1 MNSQEKRANDEVIA
15 ALELEL
21 AVLKQRIANQRL
33 LGRLNACVY
42 RHLTERI
49 PSPCCSTPEKCS
61 GLAGCPREPV
71 CGN

>member
-1 MNSQEKRANDEVIA
+1 MNEQEKRANDELVA

-21 AVLKQRIANQRL
+21 AVLKRRIADQRA
-33 LGRLNACVY
+33 LGRLQACVY

-49 PSPCCSTPEKCS
+49 PSPFCSTPERCS